1 MKDIDRLLRDDAAKG
16 LADEGFSRR
25 VMRALP
31 ARTSASPRWLR
42 PALVM
47 GSAVVGSAIAIEFAP
62 PLESPAMAIIELH
75 TRGAASPAALAALAL
90 AGALLLSCV
99 VVAFDPD

>member
-1 MKDIDRLLRDDAAKG
+1 MKDIETLLRDDAARG
-16 LADEGFSRR
+16 IADDGFSRR

-31 ARTSASPRWLR
+31 ARASASPRWLR

-47 GSAVVGSAIAIEFAP
+47 GSAVVGSVLAIAFAP
-62 PLESPAMAIIELH
+62 PLESPALAIVELY

-90 AGALLLSCV
+90 AGALLVSCV
-99 VVAFDPD
+99 IVAMDAD